1 MPLWTA
7 ALLFLLFAAAS
18 VFFFRRGF
26 VRSGRTFLTAGISSA
41 SLAVAMLVYAA
52 AALLFLSSIN

>member
-1 MPLWTA
+1 
-7 ALLFLLFAAAS
+7 LFLLFAAAS

-26 VRSGRTFLTAGISSA
+26 VRNGRTFLTAGIASA

-52 AALLFLSSIN
+52 AALFFLSSIN